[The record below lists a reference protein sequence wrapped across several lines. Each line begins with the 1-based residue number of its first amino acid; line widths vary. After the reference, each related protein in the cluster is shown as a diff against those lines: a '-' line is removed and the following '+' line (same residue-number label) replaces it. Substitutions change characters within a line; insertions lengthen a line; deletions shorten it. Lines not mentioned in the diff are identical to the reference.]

1 MKNTLVQMVLL
12 ISSIKHSRNNLMQT
26 IPIYRGKKTFLKD
39 LYIPASSN
47 EGTFSIFWD
56 CDPCPSFWTFVEYN
70 FTWFSVQHGTL
81 FEKLPNVMK
90 TKPAHPERWI
100 NQKPYKYKENHTGH
114 ILIKL
119 PKIIEQNILK
129 TIWGIIHVIL

>member
-1 MKNTLVQMVLL
+1 MGKAKLFNSIVNKLPKREKSKVKFETIMV
-12 ISSIKHSRNNLMQT
+12 
-26 IPIYRGKKTFLKD
+26 
-39 LYIPASSN
+39 
-47 EGTFSIFWD
+47 
-56 CDPCPSFWTFVEYN
+56 
-70 FTWFSVQHGTL
+70 
-81 FEKLPNVMK
+81 EKLPNFMK
-90 TKPAHPERWI
+90 TKPTHPERWI